1 MHRFALGIATAFAL
15 SATAIPALAADLSSE
30 QAAIQRAVDDAKRKQ
45 QSGQKYTLQAVDP
58 SVDRSLQSF
67 SSSAN
72 NLMNCSRSKSGFA
85 SQFSGQLSQVTS
97 ILGNV
102 NQLLGNPTLK
112 ALAAGALSGI
122 LPSANSVV
130 GQLASTCS
138 TFAAATA
145 GAANSKYE
153 QVSQV
158 MKSVFSGGDLGPNS
172 RAVRHAAD
180 VDMPAR
186 GGSPDALRA
195 YLNSQNGQV
204 KKWYRDN
211 FGLK

>member
-1 MHRFALGIATAFAL
+1 MHRFTLKLAIAFAV
-15 SATAIPALAADLSSE
+15 SAITVSAQAADLSGA
-30 QAAIQRAVDDAKRKQ
+30 QAEIQRAVDDAKRKQ

-58 SVDRSLQSF
+58 SVDRNLQSF
-67 SSSAN
+67 SNSAN

-85 SQFSGQLSQVTS
+85 SQFSGQLSQVSS

-102 NQLLGNPTLK
+102 NQLLGNSTLK
-112 ALAAGALSGI
+112 ALAAGAMSAV

-130 GQLASTCS
+130 GQLASTCN
-138 TFAAATA
+138 TFAATA
-145 GAANSKYE
+145 GAGNSKYE

-158 MKSVFSGGDLGPNS
+158 MKGAFSGGDLGPNS

-186 GGSPDALRA
+186 GGTPEGLRA

-211 FGLK
+211 FGLR